1 MLKKAVVKM
10 EIYLLTLYLKI
21 VNVCMRGALIKME
34 IYLYIYIL
42 RGALIKMEIYP
53 VAFAPFQKFPRGQH
67 LKMMVSHL
75 VVRYHHQAHP
85 PCVCVCV
92 CVCVRERERERER
105 VVVVCV

>member
-21 VNVCMRGALIKME
+21 VNVCM
-34 IYLYIYIL
+34 

-92 CVCVRERERERER
+92 RERERERER